1 MMKNTQNAF
10 LAGIIAL
17 AITGCSGTEDAKPVL
32 PPETSAEEADRLA
45 HALAERTMKPFEYAV
60 ETAQSVEP
68 SRSFVVDWKF
78 EGESLEDVV
87 GGASFVVSG
96 RVVSQRSVVTITP
109 VWDSEKGR
117 YLTHEETGRR
127 DIKFE
132 MPETISTIEIDQVL
146 ASSDASVTRG
156 GTVEIRELG
165 GYFSDGTFGVVADKP
180 LLVVGQQAIFA
191 VNGAQTK
198 GAYHE
203 IGGIQGRFMIED
215 GKVRALYK
223 GFRSAYDGRPVTEL
237 VSEITRLRADR

>member
-10 LAGIIAL
+10 LAGILAL
-17 AITGCSGTEDAKPVL
+17 AINGCAGTEDEKPVL
-32 PPETSAEEADRLA
+32 PAETSAEEVDRLA
-45 HALAERTMKPFEYAV
+45 HELAERTMKPYEYAV

-68 SRSFVVDWKF
+68 SRAFMVDWKF
-78 EGESLEDVV
+78 AGESLEDVV
-87 GGASFVVSG
+87 GGASLVVSG

-109 VWDSEKGR
+109 VWDSAKGR
-117 YLTHEETGRR
+117 YLTREETGRR
-127 DIKFE
+127 ELKFE
-132 MPETISTIEIDQVL
+132 MPETISTIEIDQVV

-165 GYFSDGTFGVVADKP
+165 GYFSDGSFGVVADKP
-180 LLVVGQQAIFA
+180 LLVVGQKAIFA
-191 VNGAQTK
+191 VGAQTK
-198 GAYHE
+198 DAYHE

-215 GKVRALYK
+215 GNVRALYE

>member
-1 MMKNTQNAF
+1 MIKNTQNAF

-17 AITGCSGTEDAKPVL
+17 AITGCSGTEDEKPVL
-32 PPETSAEEADRLA
+32 PPETSAEEVDRLA
-45 HALAERTMKPFEYAV
+45 HELAERTMRPFEYEV

-68 SRSFVVDWKF
+68 SRSFMVDWKF

-117 YLTHEETGRR
+117 YLTREETGRR

-132 MPETISTIEIDQVL
+132 LPETISTIEIDQVL

-165 GYFSDGTFGVVADKP
+165 GYFSDGTVGVVADKP
-180 LLVVGQQAIFA
+180 LLVVGQKAIFA

-215 GKVRALYK
+215 GVVRPLYE
-223 GFRSAYDGRPVTEL
+223 GFRPAYDGRPVTEL

>member
-32 PPETSAEEADRLA
+32 PPETSAEEVDRLA
-45 HALAERTMKPFEYAV
+45 HALAERTMKPFEYEV
-60 ETAQSVEP
+60 EAAQSVEP
-68 SRSFVVDWKF
+68 SRSFMVDWKL

-87 GGASFVVSG
+87 GSASFIVNG

-109 VWDSEKGR
+109 VWDREKGR
-117 YLTHEETGRR
+117 YLTLEETGRR

-132 MPETISTIEIDQVL
+132 MPETISTIEIDEVV
-146 ASSDASVTRG
+146 ASSDASVMRG

-165 GYFSDGTFGVVADKP
+165 GFFSDGTFAVVADKP
-180 LLVVGQQAIFA
+180 LLAVGQKAIFA

-215 GKVRALYK
+215 GNVRPLYA
-223 GFRSAYDGRPVTEL
+223 GFRSAFGGRPVTEL